1 MYEDKP
7 LNKPFPSKVKGKKY
21 SVIVLSNGKRKVVH
35 FGAEGYP
42 DFRSGT
48 ATAEQ
53 RKGYL
58 ARHKGIRKKDGS
70 LAIKDKTSPAY
81 WSWVWGWKGP
91 KN

>member
-7 LNKPFPSKVKGKKY
+7 LNKPFPSKVSGKKMT
-21 SVIVLSNGKRKVVH
+21 VIVMSNGKRKAIH

-53 RKGYL
+53 RKSYL
-58 ARHKGIRKKDGS
+58 ARARGIRNKKGE
-70 LAIKDKTSPAY
+70 LTYKDKTTANY
-81 WSWVWGWKGP
+81 WSVRYLWKG
-91 KN
+91 